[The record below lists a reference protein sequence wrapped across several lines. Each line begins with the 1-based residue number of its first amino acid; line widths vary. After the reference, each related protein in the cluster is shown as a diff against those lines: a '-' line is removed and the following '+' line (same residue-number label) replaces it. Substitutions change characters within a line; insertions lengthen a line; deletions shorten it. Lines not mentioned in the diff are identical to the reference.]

1 LLKLCGDRIRIYGGD
16 DATARQLLLEGGHG
30 NISVTANLVPD
41 QMHRMCAL
49 AMQGHADGALAIDA
63 TLAGLHDLLFV
74 EGNPVP
80 VKWAM
85 ATLGMIGPG
94 IRLPLVELSAGFHGV
109 LSDAMRKAGL
119 LK

>member
-1 LLKLCGDRIRIYGGD
+1 
-16 DATARQLLLEGGHG
+16 
-30 NISVTANLVPD
+30 
-41 QMHRMCAL
+41 MHRMCAL

-63 TLAGLHDLLFV
+63 TLAGLHELLFV

-109 LSDAMRKAGL
+109 LSDAMRMAGL

>member
-1 LLKLCGDRIRIYGGD
+1 
-16 DATARQLLLEGGHG
+16 
-30 NISVTANLVPD
+30 
-41 QMHRMCAL
+41 
-49 AMQGHADGALAIDA
+49 
-63 TLAGLHDLLFV
+63 V